1 MEKEFVIYEQAVK
14 LKELGF
20 DGKCIGF
27 FYTDDSENFK
37 KNKFDY
43 RKKFVIDFS
52 DEDDYMVN
60 SDKTHYVSA
69 PLKQQVLRWFRDEH
83 QIFASIETDCTS
95 YPKFAIVI
103 NGFVGNP
110 RDLTEKYWGWNRR
123 FNSDLYRSYEEA
135 ESDCI
140 DKLISFIE
148 AESIL
153 NLYHKK

>member
-1 MEKEFVIYEQAVK
+1 MKNEFVTYEQAVK

-69 PLKQQVLRWFRDEH
+69 PLKQQAILFLLNKCDEDGNDTR
-83 QIFASIETDCTS
+83 IEYFGDES
-95 YPKFAIVI
+95 GDID
-103 NGFVGNP
+103 
-110 RDLTEKYWGWNRR
+110 RDLGFGTLW
-123 FNSDLYRSYEEA
+123 DA
-135 ESDCI
+135 I
-140 DKLISFIE
+140 QILISLIE
-148 AESIL
+148 AKS
-153 NLYHKK
+153 